1 MERKVRQWLDGAATK
16 VTYFAVKGAVDLCG
30 ADYFVVKP
38 FPAAIFV
45 RALKSAKDV
54 REEFLASRVALS
66 EQIGPTVPAIVVVR
80 TPEEA
85 KGVSSADVVLPLTKL
100 RSKTRLF
107 SSGIRLN
114 PEVQSF
120 LREGDPGD
128 LDFSSGK
135 RLEDLWSRSV
145 SLGELTSPRARF
157 QRGSLAALLQ
167 RNFIEMKKRPDKK
180 GSAKNSLDVTSLRR
194 RLIDEYV
201 GEIFKAAKQQAKAP
215 VALNLL
221 GRTPSPPRL
230 WSGSEGKRFVVCSR
244 VINTAKKPGLLRK
257 EVRGD
262 LLKAW
267 INRTILG
274 GQKLDQVLLLGCTG
288 QEWPRGRGRHPR
300 LWEIH
305 QYETAGWRV
314 FPWDFAETQPAFVR
328 FMRGE
333 PYLVEEED
341 GLMARGDAS

>member
-1 MERKVRQWLDGAATK
+1 MERKVRQWLEGAATK
-16 VTYFAVKGAVDLCG
+16 VTYFAVRGAVDLCG

-45 RALKSAKDV
+45 RALEPAKDV

-85 KGVSSADVVLPLTKL
+85 KGVSSADVVIPVTKL
-100 RSKTRLF
+100 RSKARLF
-107 SSGIRLN
+107 SSEIRLN
-114 PEVQSF
+114 PDVQSF

-135 RLEDLWSRSV
+135 RVEDLWSRSV
-145 SLGELTSPRARF
+145 SLDELTSPRAKF
-157 QRGSLAALLQ
+157 PSGSLAALLQ
-167 RNFIEMKKRPDKK
+167 RNLVEIKKRPDKQ
-180 GSAKNSLDVTSLRR
+180 GPAKNSLEVTYLRR
-194 RLIDEYV
+194 RLIDQYV
-201 GEIFKAAKQQAKAP
+201 GGMFKSVKAEAK
-215 VALNLL
+215 VSDALNLL

-230 WSGSEGKRFVVCSR
+230 WSGREGKHFVVCSR
-244 VINTAKKPGLLRK
+244 VINTEKKPWRLRQ
-257 EVRGD
+257 EVRRD

-274 GQKLDQVLLLGCTG
+274 VQKLDQVLLLGCSG
-288 QEWPRGRGRHPR
+288 REWPRGRGRHPR

-314 FPWDFAETQPAFVR
+314 FPWDFAERQPTFVG

-333 PYLVEEED
+333 PYVAEETV
-341 GLMARGDAS
+341 